1 MRGTR
6 ARVLVLLKDDA
17 VTSHS
22 GKKDPPQVVVNV
34 VQVLFLT
41 VGSGA
46 SLSETPDSG
55 VEISPRII
63 MWRMLIITVNAAG

>member
-6 ARVLVLLKDDA
+6 TRVLVPRTTP
-17 VTSHS
+17 VT
-22 GKKDPPQVVVNV
+22 KKDPPQVVVNV

-46 SLSETPDSG
+46 SLRLRTPGG

-63 MWRMLIITVNAAG
+63 MRRMLIITVNAAG